1 MFLYSIKL
9 SGSSFSNQV
18 LYEKGLGKT
27 INVVT
32 ATYANPKNYFNGS
45 SIFDMDAF
53 NSLNLVRQEIN
64 VNELNRIEGTSLNT
78 YYSQLGYSF
87 SDQSTVSGQY
97 KIFNGTLITNFATS
111 ISTIEY
117 QRVGQYY
124 HSQSFKVNKFSAAL
138 PNYLDGIH
146 TYHSK
151 LSDLFLYN
159 LGKLESGQITYQ
171 EFFEMYGTH
180 LIAEAVF
187 GGTMEVNYSITD
199 SVKHINT
206 GLSATLG
213 EIVNLGIV
221 GLEEYAATRKAS
233 VDFAKIRSTITSD
246 TVIRFNAY
254 STGGNEFVLG
264 TQGIFTDKFNSWY
277 TSINDSPVI
286 IGYGNNGLVPLWKL
300 IPVSYP
306 NVRFNMESM
315 YNQYVISYN
324 LSNPFTRSISTDDIL
339 IRSVSKTIDDGGRFN
354 QHYDLVPLTSSGYD
368 YSTLYNKGVR
378 NVRLIISL
386 SIKEL
391 DDCFQHVYIY
401 KSTSTSATKLGEA
414 KFEHY
419 PGVTNGTFR
428 EYQFILN
435 LSLAELS
442 NSFIIRYGAS
452 GNFGSDEWVNKDV
465 KVSYLFY

>member
-1 MFLYSIKL
+1 MVPLFFIWTFLTPY
-9 SGSSFSNQV
+9 
-18 LYEKGLGKT
+18 
-27 INVVT
+27 
-32 ATYANPKNYFNGS
+32 
-45 SIFDMDAF
+45 
-53 NSLNLVRQEIN
+53 LVHQEIN
-64 VNELNRIEGTSLNT
+64 TNELHRIEGTSLNT

-97 KIFNGTLITNFATS
+97 KIFNGTLLTNFASS
-111 ISTIEY
+111 ISTMEY

-124 HSQSFKVNKFSAAL
+124 HSQSFKVNKFSVAL

-151 LSDLFLYN
+151 LSNLFLYN
-159 LGKLESGQITYQ
+159 LGKLETGQITYRD
-171 EFFEMYGTH
+171 FFEMYGTH

-199 SVKHINT
+199 AVKHINT
-206 GLSATLG
+206 GLGTTLG
-213 EIVNLGIV
+213 SIVNLGIV
-221 GLEEYAATRKAS
+221 GLEENAATRKTS
-233 VDFAKIRSTITSD
+233 VDFAQIKSNVTSD

-264 TQGIFTDKFNSWY
+264 TQGVFTDKFNSWY
-277 TSINDSPVI
+277 TSISSSPVI
-286 IGYGNNGLVPLWKL
+286 TGYGHNGLVPLWRL
-300 IPVSYP
+300 IPESFP
-306 NVRFNMESM
+306 NVRYNMESQ

-324 LSNPFTRSISTDDIL
+324 LNNPFTRSISTDDIL
-339 IRSVSKTIDDGGRFN
+339 IRSVAKTIDDGGRYN
-354 QHYDLVPLTSSGYD
+354 QHYDLVPITSSGYN
-368 YSTLYNKGVR
+368 YTTLYDKGVR
-378 NVRLIISL
+378 NVRLIVSL

-391 DDCFQHVYIY
+391 DDCFQHVFIY
-401 KSTSTSATKLGEA
+401 KTTSTSAQKLGEA

-452 GNFGSDEWVNKDV
+452 GNFGSDEWVNQNV
-465 KVSYLFY
+465 RVSYLFY